1 MQTRTGFRLLAVS
14 ACLGLPTSAAIAELS
29 PIRSLLEIRRQN
41 VVVQE
46 WDTSCGAAALATV
59 LTHQLGHAV
68 TEKEVAVAMLRATN
82 PDRVRQRGG
91 FSLLEM
97 KRYVETRGLK
107 ATGYGD
113 VTMGQ
118 LLRIAPAI
126 VPVRLEG
133 VDHFVIFRGAARG
146 RAVLADPSFGN
157 RTVPLEQFKEAWVKQ
172 IAFTV
177 TQPRDGTMR
186 VANRLEPRRLDL
198 VEEEAVRA
206 AALEP
211 DPKALPDWSLARFPF
226 NEGMD
231 ITDPFL
237 AADAMIPVGSLGEFG
252 SRSMAQIATS
262 ASPTLPAGAVSS
274 VTAIGIGQPF
284 NIPGTA
290 PATSSLSLT
299 PVAATFGAGSAP
311 ATASIPSPA
320 DLSAG
325 GLGSPASVAASAG
338 GTTTNVSVST
348 SAPTVTAA
356 QATLGGGGGS
366 TASQVSVSTPIGAG
380 SATTRLSARTP
391 TTPDVSTS
399 IGAGTPVASTA
410 TQTSVRGSSATPQA
424 SASSSTGTPL
434 GTATAQVTTNQT
446 SVTPNLSAATTTRT
460 SIARSSTQTSLGTSS
475 TPQLSAS
482 TSTRT
487 PVTSATTQ
495 ASARQAPTTPQLSAS
510 GTTRTPVASIATQT
524 SLRNASSTPATS
536 PSTTTNSL
544 VVSPATPTIAVQT
557 STMPDQTAATTTR
570 APVASTSTPIPT
582 ASPPTSVLRR

>member
-262 ASPTLPAGAVSS
+262 ASPMLPAGAASS
-274 VTAIGIGQPF
+274 VIGIGQSF

-325 GLGSPASVAASAG
+325 VGSPASVAASAG

-366 TASQVSVSTPIGAG
+366 TAAQVSASTPVGAG
-380 SATTRLSARTP
+380 SATTRVSARTP
-391 TTPDVSTS
+391 TTPGVSTS

-434 GTATAQVTTNQT
+434 GTTTAQLTANQT
-446 SVTPNLSAATTTRT
+446 SVTPNVSAATTTRT
-460 SIARSSTQTSLGTSS
+460 SIASSSTQTSLRTSS

-482 TSTRT
+482 GTSSSST
-487 PVTSATTQ
+487 VLSAT
-495 ASARQAPTTPQLSAS
+495 
-510 GTTRTPVASIATQT
+510 
-524 SLRNASSTPATS
+524 
-536 PSTTTNSL
+536 
-544 VVSPATPTIAVQT
+544 TPTIAVQT

>member
-325 GLGSPASVAASAG
+325 VGSPASVAASAG

-434 GTATAQVTTNQT
+434 GTATAQVTANQT
-446 SVTPNLSAATTTRT
+446 SVTPNVSAATTTRT
-460 SIARSSTQTSLGTSS
+460 SIASSSTQTSLRTSS

-482 TSTRT
+482 GTSSSST
-487 PVTSATTQ
+487 VLSAT
-495 ASARQAPTTPQLSAS
+495 
-510 GTTRTPVASIATQT
+510 
-524 SLRNASSTPATS
+524 
-536 PSTTTNSL
+536 
-544 VVSPATPTIAVQT
+544 TPTIAVQT